1 MLLFKTF
8 SVYFMWKNIRWQHR
22 NNNLKTTAPT
32 LNDEFEFKL
41 DESYFVLHIQDCTEY
56 ITNKHEILP
65 TDPLNYIYI
74 NRIHKC

>member
-1 MLLFKTF
+1 M
-8 SVYFMWKNIRWQHR
+8 
-22 NNNLKTTAPT
+22 APT
-32 LNDEFEFKL
+32 LDDEFEFKL

-65 TDPLNYIYI
+65 TNPLNYIYI